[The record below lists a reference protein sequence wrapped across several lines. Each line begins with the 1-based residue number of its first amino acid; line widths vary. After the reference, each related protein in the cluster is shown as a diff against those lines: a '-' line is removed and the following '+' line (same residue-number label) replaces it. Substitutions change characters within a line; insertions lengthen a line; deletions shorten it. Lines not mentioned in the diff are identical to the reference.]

1 MLRVTNIFVC
11 RESWA
16 TVIILCCFA
25 CSNTNVCQSD
35 MGLGKTVQTISFI
48 SAILVERKKPVFAFK
63 LGDKTVPTEEEKQKF
78 QPVLVIAPSGVV
90 MNWEREFQNWGKL
103 MGRTF
108 AVHRYMGPQR
118 DRIQIYS
125 YF

>member
-1 MLRVTNIFVC
+1 
-11 RESWA
+11 
-16 TVIILCCFA
+16 
-25 CSNTNVCQSD
+25 

-48 SAILVERKKPVFAFK
+48 SAILAERKKPTFKFK
-63 LGDKTVPTEEEKQKF
+63 LGGKTEPVNNSDEEKEKF

-118 DRIQIYS
+118 DRIQTT
-125 YF
+125 

>member
-1 MLRVTNIFVC
+1 MYGTIDSNLLML
-11 RESWA
+11 
-16 TVIILCCFA
+16 
-25 CSNTNVCQSD
+25 D

-48 SAILVERKKPVFAFK
+48 SAILQERKKPTFTFK
-63 LGDKTVPTEEEKQKF
+63 LGGKSVPADNSATEEKQKF

-108 AVHRYMGPQR
+108 ALHRYMGPQR
-118 DRIQIYS
+118 DRIQNTQFIDLIIHP
-125 YF
+125 FDVIL

>member
-1 MLRVTNIFVC
+1 
-11 RESWA
+11 
-16 TVIILCCFA
+16 
-25 CSNTNVCQSD
+25 

-48 SAILVERKKPVFAFK
+48 SAILVERKKPTFSFK
-63 LGDKTVPTEEEKQKF
+63 LSDKSAPPTMSDEEKQKF

-108 AVHRYMGPQR
+108 AVHRYLGPQR
-118 DRIQIYS
+118 DRIQTT
-125 YF
+125 YFISLTLHS